1 MEPNNTELKRNED
14 GTFAQGTAPGPGRP
28 KGKTLKEFARE
39 YFMLKTDAEKI
50 AYIENL
56 EKVKPGFAWQMG
68 EGNPDNKTD
77 FNNTG
82 NPIIVLSNEVANK
95 YDTPQSTSNDSK

>member
-1 MEPNNTELKRNED
+1 MEPKNTELKRNED

>member
-68 EGNPDNKTD
+68 EDNPDNKTD

-82 NPIIVLSNEVANK
+82 NPIIVLSNVVANK